1 VLLLQIKK
9 PVKGLMDKE
18 KHFIYVKI
26 LTPQPPQI
34 KTDTDVSIK
43 DKSREY
49 QRKKTGE
56 IKTERL
62 ISGTN

>member
-1 VLLLQIKK
+1 
-9 PVKGLMDKE
+9 MDKE